1 VSQTSSS
8 SRASVAATLIGLTAV
23 LMWATLGLFTAASG
37 AVPPFLMNALCF
49 AFSGTLALIV
59 VRLRSGSFKA
69 LRQPLAPWLVGVLG
83 LFGFH
88 FLYFTSLRNA
98 PPVEA
103 NLINYLWPLLIVLFS
118 GLLPGERL
126 RWFHLA
132 GAGLGLVGAALL
144 VTRGQGLDLDP
155 RYAFG
160 YGVAILSALTWS
172 SYSVISRRFGSVP
185 TDAVAGFCL
194 ATAVLS
200 ALCHLALEETVWP
213 ATPGQWAA
221 VLALGAFPVGA
232 AFFTWDYG
240 LKRGNIQV
248 LGAAAYL
255 APLLSTLLLI
265 AFGYGAFTWPVAAA
279 CIFITV
285 GAVVAAQE
293 MIFRRGR
300 KVAEPAPRTR

>member
-1 VSQTSSS
+1 MTSPST
-8 SRASVAATLIGLTAV
+8 VAATGVGLTAV

-37 AVPPFLMNALCF
+37 SVPPFQMNALCF

-59 VRLRSGSFKA
+59 VRLRSRSFAA
-69 LRQPLAPWLVGVLG
+69 LRQPVAPWLVGVLG

-126 RWFHLA
+126 RWFHLV

-144 VTRGQGLDLDP
+144 VTRGRGLDLDP
-155 RYAFG
+155 RYALG
-160 YGVAILSALTWS
+160 YGAAILSALTWS
-172 SYSVISRRFGSVP
+172 SYSVISRRFGAVP

-194 ATAVLS
+194 ATAALS
-200 ALCHLALEETVWP
+200 AVCHLALEETVWP
-213 ATPGQWAA
+213 ATAGQWAA
-221 VLALGAFPVGA
+221 IVALGAFPVGA

-279 CIFITV
+279 CVLITV
-285 GAVVAAQE
+285 GALVAAKE
-293 MIFRRGR
+293 MILRRR
-300 KVAEPAPRTR
+300 

>member
-1 VSQTSSS
+1 MPSSS
-8 SRASVAATLIGLTAV
+8 PVAATLVGLTAV

-37 AVPPFLMNALCF
+37 EVPPFLMNALCF

-144 VTRGQGLDLDP
+144 VTKGKGFALEP
-155 RYAFG
+155 EYALG
-160 YGVAILSALTWS
+160 YGAAILSALTWS
-172 SYSVISRRFGSVP
+172 SYSVISRRFGQVP

-194 ATAVLS
+194 ATAALS
-200 ALCHLALEETVWP
+200 FLCHLALEKTIWP
-213 ATPGQWAA
+213 ASPGQWGAI
-221 VLALGAFPVGA
+221 LALGLLPVGA

-248 LGAAAYL
+248 LGASAYL

-265 AFGYGAFTWPVAAA
+265 AFGYGAFTWPVIAA
-279 CIFITV
+279 CVLITV
-285 GAVVAAQE
+285 GALVAAKE
-293 MIFRRGR
+293 MIFSR
-300 KVAEPAPRTR
+300 